1 MCGIVG
7 VLAHAPANQTIYDAL
22 LLLQHRGQQ
31 AAGIATDNDSVFAMH
46 KANGLVRD
54 VFRTRNMRSLRGNA
68 GIGHCSCAAYG
79 PSCDEEAQPFYVN
92 APFGITLAHNGWLSN
107 GDTLRAELSV
117 AGRRHM
123 NTASDAEVL
132 LNVLAH
138 ELHAASQGAPFSA
151 DALFAAVG
159 ALQARVQGSYAAV
172 AQIAGQGLLAFRD
185 PLGVRPLCLG
195 TRAAADGDEYM
206 AASESVAL
214 EGMGFRFLRDVAPG
228 EAVFIDKAGALIARQ
243 LAATERAAGR
253 PVAGAA
259 CSASAG
265 HAARATVAARAATGA
280 MPGLAAPAD
289 RTAAPHPAASPSA
302 FEFVSLARP
311 DSVIDGASVYA
322 ARLKLGELL
331 ASQVRSELD
340 VAAIDVVMPVDD
352 ISRPAAIQLALKLGI
367 DYREGFIQNRYPG
380 RSFDLPA
387 GAARRAVSQR
397 LNAIAAEFK
406 GKRLLLVEDAIVD
419 GASSREVVQLARN
432 AGASY
437 VALASTAPPVLQPD
451 VYGVDWPARR
461 KPASIGGTREEMRRT
476 VTADALIFQ
485 TLPALKA
492 AIASASPALQQ
503 LETSCFDAA

>member
-31 AAGIATDNDSVFAMH
+31 AAGIATDNEGVFAMH
-46 KANGLVRD
+46 KANGLVTD
-54 VFRTRNMRSLRGNA
+54 AFRTRNMRSLRGNA

-107 GDTLRAELSV
+107 GDALRAELSV

-138 ELHAASQGAPFSA
+138 ELHAASKGAGFSA
-151 DALFAAVG
+151 GALFAAVA
-159 ALQARVQGSYAAV
+159 ALQARVRGSYAAV

-185 PLGVRPLCLG
+185 PEGVRPLCIG
-195 TRAAADGDEYM
+195 VRSAPNGDEYM

-214 EGMGFRFLRDVAPG
+214 DGMGFGLLRDVAPG
-228 EAVFIDKAGALIARQ
+228 EAIFIGMAGALASSR
-243 LAATERAAGR
+243 LPAAL
-253 PVAGAA
+253 
-259 CSASAG
+259 
-265 HAARATVAARAATGA
+265 HAA
-280 MPGLAAPAD
+280 APL
-289 RTAAPHPAASPSA
+289 PASRPSA

-311 DSVIDGASVYA
+311 DSIIDGASVYA

-331 ASQVRSELD
+331 AEQVRSELD
-340 VAAIDVVMPVDD
+340 TAGIDVVMPVDD
-352 ISRPAAIQLALKLGI
+352 IARPAAIQLALRLGI

-437 VALASTAPPVLQPD
+437 VALASTAPPVLKPD

-461 KPASIGGTREEMRRT
+461 KPAAMGGTREAMRQT
-476 VTADALIFQ
+476 VTADALVFQ
-485 TLPALKA
+485 SLSALKA
-492 AIASASPALQQ
+492 AIASVSPALQQ
-503 LETSCFDAA
+503 LETSCFDVP

>member
-7 VLAHAPANQTIYDAL
+7 VFTHAPANQIIYDAL

-46 KANGLVRD
+46 KANGLVTD

-92 APFGITLAHNGWLSN
+92 APYGITLAHNGCLAN
-107 GDTLRAELSV
+107 GETLRGELSV

-138 ELHAASQGAPFSA
+138 ELHAASKGAGFSA
-151 DALFAAVG
+151 MALFEAVA

-195 TRAAADGDEYM
+195 ERQTDAGTEYM
-206 AASESVAL
+206 LVSESVAL
-214 EGMGFRFLRDVAPG
+214 DGMGYRFLRDVAAG
-228 EAVFIDKAGALIARQ
+228 EAVFVSMDGTLRTSG
-243 LAATERAAGR
+243 LWATS
-253 PVAGAA
+253 PNP
-259 CSASAG
+259 
-265 HAARATVAARAATGA
+265 AAR
-280 MPGLAAPAD
+280 
-289 RTAAPHPAASPSA
+289 PSA

-331 ASQVRSELD
+331 AEQVLNELD
-340 VAAIDVVMPVDD
+340 AARIDVVMPVDD

-367 DYREGFIQNRYPG
+367 KYREGFIQNRYPG

-387 GAARRAVSQR
+387 GAVRRAVSQR
-397 LNAIAAEFK
+397 LNAIASEFK
-406 GKRLLLVEDAIVD
+406 GKRILLVEDAIVD

-432 AGASY
+432 AGANF
-437 VALASTAPPVLQPD
+437 VALASTAPPVLHPD

-461 KPASIGGTREEMRRT
+461 KPAAMGGTREEMRST
-476 VTADALIFQ
+476 VTADALVFQ

-503 LETSCFDAA
+503 LETSCFDGGEVN

>member
-7 VLAHAPANQTIYDAL
+7 VFTHAPANQIIYDAL

-46 KANGLVRD
+46 KANGLVTD
-54 VFRTRNMRSLRGNA
+54 VFRTRNMRSLSGNA

-79 PSCDEEAQPFYVN
+79 PSCAEEAQPFYVN
-92 APFGITLAHNGWLSN
+92 APYGITLAHNGCLSN
-107 GDTLRAELSV
+107 GAALREELSV
-117 AGRRHM
+117 TGRRHM

-138 ELHAASQGAPFSA
+138 ELHAASKGAGFSA
-151 DALFAAVG
+151 SALFAAVD
-159 ALQARVQGSYAAV
+159 ALQARVRGSYAAV

-185 PLGVRPLCLG
+185 PQGVRPLCLG
-195 TRAAADGDEYM
+195 ARQTAAGTEYM
-206 AASESVAL
+206 LASESVAL
-214 EGMGFRFLRDVAPG
+214 DGMGYSFLRDVAPG
-228 EAVFIDKAGALIARQ
+228 EAVFISMDGTLRTSG
-243 LAATERAAGR
+243 LWATA
-253 PVAGAA
+253 PH
-259 CSASAG
+259 S
-265 HAARATVAARAATGA
+265 AAR
-280 MPGLAAPAD
+280 
-289 RTAAPHPAASPSA
+289 PSA

-331 ASQVRSELD
+331 AEQVLSELD
-340 VAAIDVVMPVDD
+340 AIGIDVVMPVDD

-367 DYREGFIQNRYPG
+367 KYREGFIQNRYPG

-387 GAARRAVSQR
+387 GTARRAVSQR
-397 LNAIAAEFK
+397 LNAIASEFK
-406 GKRLLLVEDAIVD
+406 GMRMLLVEDAIVD
-419 GASSREVVQLARN
+419 GASSREVVQLARK

-437 VALASTAPPVLQPD
+437 VALASTAPPVLHPD

-461 KPASIGGTREEMRRT
+461 KPAAMGGTREEMRNT
-476 VTADALIFQ
+476 VTADALVFQ

-492 AIASASPALQQ
+492 AIASVSPALQQ
-503 LETSCFDAA
+503 LETSCFDGGEEVL

>member
-46 KANGLVRD
+46 KANGLVTD
-54 VFRTRNMRSLRGNA
+54 AFRTRNMRSLRGNA

-107 GDTLRAELSV
+107 GDALRAELSV
-117 AGRRHM
+117 TGRRHM

-138 ELHAASQGAPFSA
+138 ELHAASKGASFSV
-151 DALFAAVG
+151 DALFAAVA
-159 ALQARVQGSYAAV
+159 ALHARVQGSYAAV

-185 PLGVRPLCLG
+185 PLGVRPLCIG
-195 TRAAADGDEYM
+195 ARSTAAGEEYM
-206 AASESVAL
+206 VASESVAL

-228 EAVFIDKAGALIARQ
+228 EALFAGTAGT
-243 LAATERAAGR
+243 LASLH
-253 PVAGAA
+253 P
-259 CSASAG
+259 
-265 HAARATVAARAATGA
+265 
-280 MPGLAAPAD
+280 
-289 RTAAPHPAASPSA
+289 APHPAARPSA

-311 DSVIDGASVYA
+311 DSIIDGASVYA

-331 ASQVRSELD
+331 AEQVRSELD
-340 VAAIDVVMPVDD
+340 TSGIDVVMPVDD
-352 ISRPAAIQLALKLGI
+352 IARPAAIQLALKLGI

-419 GASSREVVQLARN
+419 GASSREVVQLARK
-432 AGASY
+432 AGAGY

-461 KPASIGGTREEMRRT
+461 KPAAMGGTREEMRLA
-476 VTADALIFQ
+476 VTADALVFQ
-485 TLPALKA
+485 TLSALKA
-492 AIASASPALQQ
+492 AISSVSPALQQ
-503 LETSCFDAA
+503 LETSCFDGA

>member
-46 KANGLVRD
+46 KANGLVTD

-107 GDTLRAELSV
+107 GDGLRAELSV

-172 AQIAGQGLLAFRD
+172 AQVAGQGLLAFRD

-195 TRAAADGDEYM
+195 TRAAAGGDEYM
-206 AASESVAL
+206 VASESVAL

-228 EAVFIDKAGALIARQ
+228 EVVFIDTAGALTARR
-243 LAATERAAGR
+243 LGADGRAAGLA
-253 PVAGAA
+253 PGAA
-259 CSASAG
+259 
-265 HAARATVAARAATGA
+265 
-280 MPGLAAPAD
+280 
-289 RTAAPHPAASPSA
+289 HPAASPSA

-331 ASQVRSELD
+331 AGQVLSELD
-340 VAAIDVVMPVDD
+340 AEAIDVVMPVDD

-380 RSFDLPA
+380 RSFKLPA

-419 GASSREVVQLARN
+419 GASSRQVVQLARN

-461 KPASIGGTREEMRRT
+461 KPASMGGTREEMRRT
-476 VTADALIFQ
+476 VTADALVFQ
-485 TLPALKA
+485 ALPALKA